1 MKHPSIRELFD
12 YWNIRRSHRTAPER
26 ADIDPG
32 EIRTILA
39 DTFIVAFDEP
49 AGHPFRVAGTRV
61 CALFGQDLKHEPFL
75 NLWSPDSRS
84 LMSDLI
90 GVIGHESVGVM
101 AGVTG
106 RGRAGRLLDLEL
118 LVLPLIH
125 AGRTD
130 ARVLGAIA
138 PTGAPTWI
146 GGGALGNLTLGT
158 FRYVATEAPPKFARG
173 NPRRRGRLRHGLVV
187 YDGGL
192 TNAEPFPPTTG

>member
-12 YWNIRRSHRTAPER
+12 YWNLRRSHRVAPER

-39 DTFIVAFDEP
+39 DTFIVAYDEP
-49 AGHPFRVAGTRV
+49 AGHPFRIAGTRV

-75 NLWSPDSRS
+75 NLWTPDSRS
-84 LMSDLI
+84 LMGDLI

-106 RGRAGRLLDLEL
+106 RTYAGRPLNLEL
-118 LVLPLIH
+118 LVLPLVH

-138 PTGAPTWI
+138 PAGATTWI
-146 GGGALGNLTLGT
+146 GGNSLGELTLGT
-158 FRYVATEAPPKFARG
+158 FRYVATEATPNLAHG
-173 NPRRRGRLRHGLVV
+173 DPRRKGRLRHGLVV

-192 TNAEPFPPTTG
+192 TNAQPPPPTG